1 MLSLLARIRSL
12 LRALRRG
19 DALNDDMGA
28 EFRLHM
34 VCAPGPASPLFQVVG
49 GVVIF
54 AVLAIRVPNAVAS
67 RLSGGSSFGIAN
79 ALRATS

>member
-1 MLSLLARIRSL
+1 
-12 LRALRRG
+12 
-19 DALNDDMGA
+19 
-28 EFRLHM
+28 M
-34 VCAPGPASPLFQVVG
+34 VIESEAFSRFVG

-54 AVLAIRVPNAVAS
+54 AVLAIRVPNAAAS